1 LTLLDLF
8 KKFEVIFI
16 VEGRDTAE
24 QNEQNNADTPEIAV
38 LLVGALLENL
48 RSDVARGS
56 ASGRRECLAVNE
68 TSQSKVRHFHD
79 RLIFF
84 FRDEKQVFGFDVSVD
99 NIEVVAINQS
109 IKDGCDNISCFFLGE
124 LLLGQNL
131 IEKLKKSPTLRMIL
145 RATYFASRHQ
155 LHHQVV
161 VAIVFVN
168 IVEFANVGMVNLLQD
183 VDLVLQSNSV
193 FIVHFASEKM
203 SWFRLTKMFL

>member
-1 LTLLDLF
+1 
-8 KKFEVIFI
+8 
-16 VEGRDTAE
+16 
-24 QNEQNNADTPEIAV
+24 
-38 LLVGALLENL
+38 
-48 RSDVARGS
+48 
-56 ASGRRECLAVNE
+56 
-68 TSQSKVRHFHD
+68 
-79 RLIFF
+79 
-84 FRDEKQVFGFDVSVD
+84 VD

-109 IKDGCDNISCFFLGE
+109 IKDGRDNISCFFLGE